1 MSNKSYIKTFASVES
16 AKKNLLSRQRI
27 SLVNYKLPKEQQK
40 MNKEIFKKNLSP
52 FQLVS
57 KIIGDVIKDGDN
69 AVKKYCS
76 ILDGAELDSLLVSE
90 NEIETAFKDVPKSE
104 IDAIQYMSERI
115 RNYHEILSLIH
126 I

>member
-57 KIIGDVIKDGDN
+57 KIKIPADK
-69 AVKKYCS
+69 
-76 ILDGAELDSLLVSE
+76 L
-90 NEIETAFKDVPKSE
+90 ETAVAEKTTKSL
-104 IDAIQYMSERI
+104 
-115 RNYHEILSLIH
+115 NP
-126 I
+126 